1 MQHATTTD
9 PAYRNGD
16 WGPAYLVQ
24 GPSSDL
30 GVLRLGAGQA
40 MTNHYHAHCD
50 ETFVVLE
57 GRASLWVDG
66 STRVD
71 LRPEVVV
78 RCEPG
83 EMHYLVNDSDADFRC
98 VFIKSPA
105 SPGDT
110 VNVPWVP
117 GDPLPVRPTDPTK

>member
-1 MQHATTTD
+1 MQHATTRD

-30 GVLRLGAGQA
+30 GVLRLAAGQA

-66 STRVD
+66 STRMD
-71 LRPEVVV
+71 LRPDVVA

-83 EMHYLVNDSDADFRC
+83 ELHYLVNDSDADFRC
-98 VFIKSPA
+98 IFIKSPA

-110 VNVPWVP
+110 TNVPWVP
-117 GDPLPVRPTDPTK
+117 GDPVPARPTGTTK